1 MTLSGRIGAYLE
13 GDKVI
18 WMVTLILSLG
28 SLLAVYSAI
37 SSLAY
42 KSEGGSLHFLFKQG
56 LMLALGWGVMLLI
69 HKVNFR
75 YFSRISQVLIWVA
88 ALLLILTLVFGA
100 DINEAKRWLRI
111 PFTRLTLQTSDFA
124 KVVLVTYVA
133 RELNNRRTQLH
144 DFRTGVLP
152 ILVPIGLICLLI
164 LPADFSTAALLG
176 VVCIGML
183 FIGGVPWKHLFKIGG
198 LGVVALVML
207 YGIGK
212 AAPEVL
218 PRFGTWAGRI
228 ERFVGVGTAAEGDAL
243 EYQIEL
249 AQVAINRGGLLPHGP
264 GTGTSRNFLPHPY
277 SDMIYAFIIE
287 EWGAILGGLGLV
299 LAYLILLFRTV
310 RTATRCPP
318 PFWRIIGHGARLHAR
333 VSSDDQHG
341 RCCALVSDHR
351 PATSFG
357 ILWRHFHDFYMPRHW
372 HDPGRFKICHRSRKM
387 GTIQQQRQASKQSI
401 RSQLLFQCLNLLSA
415 SNGLLF
421 PAVVRAATS
430 IRHWLLQTKSNGET
444 PSATSYLSGPSV
456 AWKWKKF
463 PPQATP
469 YTACGLQG

>member
-1 MTLSGRIGAYLE
+1 MSNSKTVSEPISLHRRIGAYLE

-18 WMVTLILSLG
+18 WMVTLILSLC

-42 KSEGGSLHFLFKQG
+42 KSDGSSLRFLFKQG
-56 LMLALGWGVMLLI
+56 FMLTLGWGVMILI

-88 ALLLILTLVFGA
+88 AVLLLMTLLFGA
-100 DINEAKRWLRI
+100 DINDAKRWLRI
-111 PFTRLTLQTSDFA
+111 PFFGLTLQTSDFA

-144 DFRTGVLP
+144 DFKTGVLP
-152 ILVPIGLICLLI
+152 ILLPVGLICGLI

-183 FIGGVPWKHLFKIGG
+183 FIGGVPWRHMFKIAGM
-198 LGVVALVML
+198 GVVALVLL

-218 PRFGTWAGRI
+218 PRFGTWAGRL
-228 ERFVGVGTAAEGDAL
+228 ERFAGVGASADADEL

-249 AQVAINRGGLLPHGP
+249 AQVAINRGGLLPSGP

-287 EWGAILGGLGLV
+287 EWGAILGGLGIV

-310 RTATRCPP
+310 RTATRCPRH
-318 PFWRIIGHGARLHAR
+318 FGGLLAMGLGFMLVFQAMINMAVAVRLFPTT
-333 VSSDDQHG
+333 G
-341 RCCALVSDHR
+341 KPLPLVSYGG
-351 PATSFG
+351 TSMIFTCLAIG
-357 ILWRHFHDFYMPRHW
+357 MILAVSRSVT
-372 HDPGRFKICHRSRKM
+372 DPEKW
-387 GTIQQQRQASKQSI
+387 Q
-401 RSQLLFQCLNLLSA
+401 
-415 SNGLLF
+415 
-421 PAVVRAATS
+421 
-430 IRHWLLQTKSNGET
+430 KSNGHMK
-444 PSATSYLSGPSV
+444 PAGNQLVRNPKV
-456 AWKWKKF
+456 HA
-463 PPQATP
+463 
-469 YTACGLQG
+469 

>member
-1 MTLSGRIGAYLE
+1 MSNSKTVSEPISLHRRIGAYLE

-18 WMVTLILSLG
+18 WMVTLILSLC

-42 KSEGGSLHFLFKQG
+42 KSDGSSLRFLFKQG
-56 LMLALGWGVMLLI
+56 FMLTLGWGVMILI

-88 ALLLILTLVFGA
+88 AVLLLMTLLFGA
-100 DINEAKRWLRI
+100 DINDAKRWLRI
-111 PFTRLTLQTSDFA
+111 PFIGLTLQTSDFA

-144 DFRTGVLP
+144 DFKTGVLP
-152 ILVPIGLICLLI
+152 ILLPVGLICGLI

-183 FIGGVPWKHLFKIGG
+183 FIGGVPWRHMFKIAGM
-198 LGVVALVML
+198 GVVALVLL

-218 PRFGTWAGRI
+218 PRFGTWAGRL
-228 ERFVGVGTAAEGDAL
+228 ERFAGVGASADADEL

-249 AQVAINRGGLLPHGP
+249 AQVAINRGGLLPSGP

-287 EWGAILGGLGLV
+287 EWGAILGGLGIV

-310 RTATRCPP
+310 RTATRCPRH
-318 PFWRIIGHGARLHAR
+318 FGGLLAMGLGFMLVFQAMINMAVAVRLFPTTG
-333 VSSDDQHG
+333 QPLP
-341 RCCALVSDHR
+341 LVSYGG
-351 PATSFG
+351 TSMIFTCLAIG
-357 ILWRHFHDFYMPRHW
+357 MILAVSRSVT
-372 HDPGRFKICHRSRKM
+372 DPEKW
-387 GTIQQQRQASKQSI
+387 Q
-401 RSQLLFQCLNLLSA
+401 
-415 SNGLLF
+415 
-421 PAVVRAATS
+421 
-430 IRHWLLQTKSNGET
+430 KSNGHMK
-444 PSATSYLSGPSV
+444 PAGNQLVRNPKV
-456 AWKWKKF
+456 HA
-463 PPQATP
+463 
-469 YTACGLQG
+469 